1 MAENSQEVRA
11 MLKLF
16 SDPCQVLSRLGV
28 LSPTPGEYRVNVGR
42 RELTVRVVRESFCR
56 AAIDLI
62 RYTGKLLRNDFRCLV
77 YQRSRTLMACDCLK
91 NVAVIAIKERNTVTL
106 YILE

>member
-1 MAENSQEVRA
+1 MAENFQEVRA
-11 MLKLF
+11 MLRFF
-16 SDPCQVLSRLGV
+16 SEPCQVLSRLSE
-28 LSPTPGEYRVNVGR
+28 LSPVPGEHRVVIGR
-42 RELTVRVVRESFCR
+42 RELVVKVVRESFCR
-56 AAIDLI
+56 TAIDLM